1 MAVPNIVEEKPIT
14 MVELKEELT
23 KIKKRD
29 KELNFR
35 SNKTLEYL
43 SVFAKMTPQKAIELE
58 QKLEKLNIPRLK
70 DFQIKK
76 IIDILPK
83 TVEDLKVILQ
93 GYTLTVSSE
102 NIKKIVSLIDSFTK
116 QK

>member
-1 MAVPNIVEEKPIT
+1 MGVPNIIEEKPIT

-23 KIKKRD
+23 KIKSRD

-43 SVFAKMTPQKAIELE
+43 NVFAKMTPQKAVELE
-58 QKLEKLNIPRLK
+58 QKLEKLNIPRLR
-70 DFQIKK
+70 DFHMKK
-76 IIDILPK
+76 IVDILPK
-83 TVEDLKVILQ
+83 TVDDLKVILQ
-93 GYTLTVSSE
+93 GYTLTVSNE
-102 NIKKIVSLIDSFTK
+102 NIKKIVSQIDSFTK